1 MDTSGLIITR
11 ETFSCADNF
20 AMPAYIT
27 RPSDS
32 GKRPSLLFIYEA
44 CGLSEEMQRV
54 ANDFASAG
62 YAVMV
67 PDLFSRGSWFSCVR
81 QCIHDIKAGAG
92 PNVQDLLDA
101 RQWLSTR
108 DFVDPDHI
116 AVIGF
121 CMGGGF
127 ALILAKTGLFYVA
140 APFYGQAPDRLDGAC
155 PIVAS
160 YGARDKPT
168 APEIEKIRSEV
179 NRLNIPNDLKLY
191 PDVGHNFMN
200 NAPNRVLGFLSSISP
215 VHGGY
220 NAEAAAD
227 ARQRVLTFLKTHM

>member
-1 MDTSGLIITR
+1 VDQTNLIKTR
-11 ETFSCADNF
+11 ETFSCSDGF
-20 AMPAYIT
+20 TMPVSVS
-27 RPSDS
+27 RPAK
-32 GKRPSLLFIYEA
+32 GKLPGLLFVYEVF
-44 CGLSEEMQRV
+44 GPTDEMQRV
-54 ANDFASAG
+54 ADDFADAG
-62 YAVMV
+62 YVVVM

-81 QCIHDIKAGAG
+81 KFMNDIKTGQG
-92 PNVQDLLDA
+92 RSVEDLLDA

-108 DFVDPDHI
+108 EFADSNRI

-127 ALILAKTGLFYVA
+127 ALILAKTGLFRVS
-140 APFYGQAPDRLDGAC
+140 APFYGKAPDRLDGAC

-179 NRLNIPNDLKLY
+179 QRLQIPNDLKLY
-191 PDVGHNFMN
+191 PNAGHNFMN
-200 NAPNRVLGFLSSISP
+200 RAPNALLGFVSSISP

-220 NAEAAAD
+220 DPAVAGD
-227 ARQRVLTFLKTHM
+227 AKDRVLAFLKAHI